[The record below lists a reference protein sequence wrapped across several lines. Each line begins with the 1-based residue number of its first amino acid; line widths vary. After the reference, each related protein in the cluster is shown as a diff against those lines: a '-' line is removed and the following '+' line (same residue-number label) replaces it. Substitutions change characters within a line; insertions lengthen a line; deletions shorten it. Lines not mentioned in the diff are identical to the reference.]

1 MTLINAKRFDF
12 VKGDEK
18 SGTII
23 VNVLCIEFKLRLSEC
38 LLCNCPS
45 LTFCVYNNKHLNLLI
60 SKCVDSTAIFSQ
72 SALLPRY

>member
-23 VNVLCIEFKLRLSEC
+23 VNVLCI
-38 LLCNCPS
+38 
-45 LTFCVYNNKHLNLLI
+45 

>member
-12 VKGDEK
+12 VEGDEK

-38 LLCNCPS
+38 LLCKCPS
-45 LTFCVYNNKHLNLLI
+45 LTFCVYINKHLNLL

-72 SALLPRY
+72 SALHPRY